1 MLTFPALPLW
11 TYLPDIKSLPEI
23 CTNFYQP
30 RDFVYPE
37 WATGLVRRATSELQA
52 LQCLQISTTRMI
64 RETIPA
70 TTNISRGVDAI
81 CAMPQ
86 RSRNLIYKNPGFCGP
101 RFVLISLSTPSFAQ
115 PLHPRV
121 LRNDLLRRNG
131 CDFDEGKI
139 RWPRHFATI
148 DEEGEQ
154 LKRLTA
160 DRARQPDFALVAQIV
175 GNPVGPFNFKN
186 CKTLG
191 AGEKVN
197 AFLFHKAPE

>member
-1 MLTFPALPLW
+1 MRIT
-11 TYLPDIKSLPEI
+11 
-23 CTNFYQP
+23 
-30 RDFVYPE
+30 
-37 WATGLVRRATSELQA
+37 
-52 LQCLQISTTRMI
+52 

-70 TTNISRGVDAI
+70 TTNISIGVDAI

-115 PLHPRV
+115 PLNPRV

-139 RWPRHFATI
+139 RWPGHFATI

-160 DRARQPDFALVAQIV
+160 DRARQPDFALVAQIIWHRV
-175 GNPVGPFNFKN
+175 RLSNLILF
-186 CKTLG
+186 
-191 AGEKVN
+191 A
-197 AFLFHKAPE
+197 AFWADEEINSLLLHVDS